1 MEKLTNTVSLNHTA
15 KLRGRDGLKVLS
27 GIPSKLN
34 DFPMVNKLHGKWP
47 CVVHD
52 ATLMEVKRHG
62 QEGYG

>member
-34 DFPMVNKLHGKWP
+34 DFPMVNKLHGKGG
-47 CVVHD
+47 VI
-52 ATLMEVKRHG
+52 G
-62 QEGYG
+62 QDGAKGF